1 MEGYQGSKE
10 RLTLLTMK
18 TLKTMRNFLLS
29 IAAIIAIAIVS
40 MSCSSKKAKDSITI
54 IDELCSEIASSSDD
68 WDESEWDKAAETL
81 KSALADLPSPLETQ
95 EKITLQ
101 AALTNIEMNAGN
113 HERKAANLI
122 NVLKAYTEEEDEDTN
137 IKVTS
142 TNGVYDLKG
151 FVDKYPIT
159 MHIDINGS
167 LVEGSYYY
175 NKRGAGAKLNL
186 SGKFDDGDMN
196 LNETDENGTPTG
208 HFQGEFDGSEFKGM
222 FITNQ
227 GKRMPFVVSE
237 TGADMDEL
245 SYDDEDEADLPDDFE
260 SLPDD
265 GGDDIFADGEGDPS
279 VDRFLD
285 DYEKYMSD
293 YIVCL
298 KKMQNNDPTALA
310 NYAKMLARYEKMA
323 AQGNQLKGKMSMKQ
337 IQRLNNITMKMTEA
351 MNQ

>member
-1 MEGYQGSKE
+1 
-10 RLTLLTMK
+10 MK
-18 TLKTMRNFLLS
+18 KILLS
-29 IAAIIAIAIVS
+29 IVTIIAIAIVS
-40 MSCSSKKAKDSITI
+40 VSCSSKKAKDSIAV
-54 IDELCSEIASSSDD
+54 IDELSSEILSSSDN

-95 EKITLQ
+95 EEVTLQ
-101 AALTNIEMNAGN
+101 AALASIQIQAGM
-113 HERKAANLI
+113 HERKAVNLL
-122 NVLKAYTEEEDEDTN
+122 NVLKAYDVKENEDTD
-137 IKVTS
+137 TEDAS
-142 TNGVYDLKG
+142 TDGTYDLKG

-186 SGKFDDGDMN
+186 SGKYDDGDMN
-196 LNETDENGTPTG
+196 LNETDEKGTPTG

-245 SYDDEDEADLPDDFE
+245 PSDADDEADLPDDFE
-260 SLPDD
+260 SLPDY
-265 GGDDIFADGEGDPS
+265 DDDEILADGEGDPS

-285 DYEKYMSD
+285 DYEKYMND

-298 KKMQNNDPTALA
+298 KKMKNNDPTALA

-337 IQRLNNITMKMTEA
+337 IQRLNNITSKLTEEA

>member
-1 MEGYQGSKE
+1 
-10 RLTLLTMK
+10 
-18 TLKTMRNFLLS
+18 MRNFFLS

-40 MSCSSKKAKDSITI
+40 VSCSSKKANNPIAV
-54 IDELCSEIASSSDD
+54 IDELSSEILSSSDD

-95 EKITLQ
+95 EEITLH
-101 AALTNIEMNAGN
+101 AALTNIEINAGM
-113 HERKAANLI
+113 HERKAANLL
-122 NVLKAYTEEEDEDTN
+122 NVIKAYAEKENEGTDTE
-137 IKVTS
+137 VAS
-142 TNGVYDLKG
+142 TDGSYDLKG

-159 MHIDINGS
+159 MNIDINGS

-175 NKRGAGAKLNL
+175 NKRGAGAKLSL
-186 SGKFDDGDMN
+186 SGKYDDGDMN
-196 LNETDENGTPTG
+196 LNETDEKGTPTG
-208 HFQGEFDGSEFKGM
+208 HFQGEFDGAEFKGM

-237 TGADMDEL
+237 TGANMDEL
-245 SYDDEDEADLPDDFE
+245 PSDAEDEADLPDDFE

-265 GGDDIFADGEGDPS
+265 GDDDIFADGEGDPS

-285 DYEKYMSD
+285 DYEKYMND
-293 YIVCL
+293 YIACL

-310 NYAKMLARYEKMA
+310 NHAKMLARYEKMA